1 MAAGIKKTYGKEKNI
16 NKMEITSSLFLNNQQ
31 FLILLA
37 AIMGLSFAAK
47 KTQVFLPVYSWIA
60 RHIKSKRAV
69 VALISMLSG
78 ILPISGRVAVSAG
91 ALDTIA
97 PDDQKKRKNYGIIDY
112 LSTHHFYFWSPLEAT
127 VLLPMAALNIGYWT
141 LIGKIWPLLA
151 TAVIVILFYIFKV
164 LKEDDIDINIPKKS
178 LKKKDKDAAQIEAD
192 AKRDRKQLVDYAR
205 VILFTGIVIVLSNII
220 KANFDTINSWIEDAH
235 KNNFL
240 VLVAFAGFLASFAL
254 GSSSKFA
261 GFAVLSVG
269 VFGIET
275 LPLFF
280 AVDYAGYM
288 LSPAHKCLVV
298 GKSYFRTPLKD
309 YYKAIF
315 ALVIP
320 VVLMGITLYYGGIL

>member
-1 MAAGIKKTYGKEKNI
+1 
-16 NKMEITSSLFLNNQQ
+16 MEFTSSLLLDNQQ

-37 AIMGLSFAAK
+37 SVMALSFAAK
-47 KTQVFLPVYSWIA
+47 KTQIFMPFYGWIA
-60 RHIKSKRAV
+60 KKVKSKRAV
-69 VALISMLSG
+69 VALISLFSG
-78 ILPISGRVAVSAG
+78 VLPISGRVAVSAG

-97 PDDQKKRKNYGIIDY
+97 PEDVKKRKNYGIIDY

-127 VLLPMAALNIGYWT
+127 VLLPMAALSISYWE
-141 LIGKIWPLLA
+141 LMSRVSPLLA
-151 TAVIVILFYIFKV
+151 TAAVVILFYIFKV
-164 LKEDDIDINIPKKS
+164 LKEEDIEINIPEKP
-178 LKKKDKDAAQIEAD
+178 LKKKDKEPWQLEAD
-192 AKRDRKQLVDYAR
+192 AKRDRKQLLDYAR
-205 VILFTGIVIVLSNII
+205 VLVFTAIVIVLSNIV
-220 KANFDTINSWIEDAH
+220 KANIETINGWLEEAH
-235 KNNFL
+235 RNDL
-240 VLVAFAGFLASFAL
+240 ILLVAVAGFLGSFAL

-261 GFAVLSVG
+261 GFVVLSVG
-269 VFGIET
+269 VFGVET

-309 YYKAIF
+309 YYKAVF

>member
-1 MAAGIKKTYGKEKNI
+1 
-16 NKMEITSSLFLNNQQ
+16 MEITSSLFLNNQQ

-37 AIMGLSFAAK
+37 SVMALSFAAK
-47 KTQVFLPVYSWIA
+47 KTQVFLPFYSWIA
-60 RHIKSKRAV
+60 KTVKSKRAV
-69 VALISMLSG
+69 VALISLFSG
-78 ILPISGRVAVSAG
+78 VLPISGRVAISAG

-97 PDDQKKRKNYGIIDY
+97 PEDQKKRKNYGIIDY

-127 VLLPMAALNIGYWT
+127 VLLPMAALNISYWT
-141 LIGKIWPLLA
+141 LIGKVWPLLA
-151 TAVIVILFYIFKV
+151 TAVIVILFYIFRI
-164 LKEDDIDINIPKKS
+164 LKEEDIDINIPDKP
-178 LKKKDKDAAQIEAD
+178 LKKKDKQPWQIEAD
-192 AKRDRKQLVDYAR
+192 AKSDRKQLVDYAR
-205 VILFTGIVIVLSNII
+205 VLLFTGIVIILSNIV
-220 KANFDTINSWIEDAH
+220 KANFDTINSWVEEAH
-235 KNNFL
+235 RNNL
-240 VLVAFAGFLASFAL
+240 ILLVAVAGFLASFAL

-261 GFAVLSVG
+261 GFVVVSVG

-315 ALVIP
+315 ALVVP

>member
-1 MAAGIKKTYGKEKNI
+1 
-16 NKMEITSSLFLNNQQ
+16 MEFTSSLLLDNQQ

-37 AIMGLSFAAK
+37 SVMALSFAAK
-47 KTQVFLPVYSWIA
+47 KTQIFMPFYGWIA
-60 RHIKSKRAV
+60 KKVKSKRAV
-69 VALISMLSG
+69 VALISLFSG
-78 ILPISGRVAVSAG
+78 VLPISGRVAVSAG

-97 PDDQKKRKNYGIIDY
+97 PEDVKKRKNYGIIDY

-127 VLLPMAALNIGYWT
+127 VLLPMAALSISYWE
-141 LIGKIWPLLA
+141 LMSRVSPLLA
-151 TAVIVILFYIFKV
+151 TAAVVILFYIFKV
-164 LKEDDIDINIPKKS
+164 LKEEDIEINVPEKP
-178 LKKKDKDAAQIEAD
+178 LKKKDKEPWQLEAD
-192 AKRDRKQLVDYAR
+192 AKRDRKQLLDYAR
-205 VILFTGIVIVLSNII
+205 VLVFTAIVIVLSNIV
-220 KANFDTINSWIEDAH
+220 KANIETINGWLEEAH
-235 KNNFL
+235 RNNL
-240 VLVAFAGFLASFAL
+240 ILLVAVAGFLGSFAL

-261 GFAVLSVG
+261 GFVVLSVG
-269 VFGIET
+269 VFGVET

-309 YYKAIF
+309 YYKAVF

>member
-1 MAAGIKKTYGKEKNI
+1 
-16 NKMEITSSLFLNNQQ
+16 MEFTSSLLLANQEY
-31 FLILLA
+31 LILLTA
-37 AIMGLSFAAK
+37 VMALAFAAK
-47 KTQVFLPVYSWIA
+47 KTQVFMPLYAWIA
-60 RHIKSKRAV
+60 TTVKSKRAV

-78 ILPISGRVAVSAG
+78 VLPISGRVAVSAG

-97 PDDQKKRKNYGIIDY
+97 PENQKKRKNYGIIDY

-127 VLLPMAALNIGYWT
+127 VILPMAALSISYWE
-141 LIGKIWPLLA
+141 LMSRIWPLLA
-151 TAVIVILFYIFKV
+151 TAIIIILFYIFRV
-164 LKEDDIDINIPKKS
+164 LKEDDIEIVIPDKS
-178 LKKKDKDAAQIEAD
+178 LKKKDKEPWQLEAD
-192 AKRDRKQLVDYAR
+192 AKRDRKQLVEYAR
-205 VILFTGIVIVLSNII
+205 VIVFTAIVIVISNIV
-220 KANFDTINSWIEDAH
+220 KANFETINQWVEDAH
-235 KNNFL
+235 KNNL
-240 VLVAFAGFLASFAL
+240 LILVAFSGFLASFAL

-261 GFAVLSVG
+261 GFVVLSVG

-320 VVLMGITLYYGGIL
+320 LVLVGITLYYGGTL

>member
-1 MAAGIKKTYGKEKNI
+1 
-16 NKMEITSSLFLNNQQ
+16 MEITSSLITNNQQ

-37 AIMGLSFAAK
+37 SVMGLSFAAK
-47 KTQVFLPVYSWIA
+47 KTQVFLPFYSWIS
-60 RHIKSKRAV
+60 RTVKSKRAV
-69 VALISMLSG
+69 VALISMFSG
-78 ILPISGRVAVSAG
+78 VLPISGRVAISAG

-97 PDDQKKRKNYGIIDY
+97 PEDQKKRKNYGIIDY

-127 VLLPMAALNIGYWT
+127 VLLPMAALSISYWE
-141 LIGKIWPLLA
+141 LMGRVWPLLA
-151 TAVIVILFYIFKV
+151 TAVIVILFYIFRI
-164 LKEDDIDINIPKKS
+164 LKEDDIEINIPEKA
-178 LKKKDKDAAQIEAD
+178 LKKKDMQLAQIEAE
-192 AKRDRKQLVDYAR
+192 AKRDRKQLIDYAR
-205 VILFTGIVIVLSNII
+205 VLLFTGIVIILSNIV
-220 KANFDTINSWIEDAH
+220 KANFDTINAWIEGAH
-235 KNNFL
+235 KNNL
-240 VLVAFAGFLASFAL
+240 LILVAFAGFLASFAL

-261 GFAVLSVG
+261 GFVVLSVG

>member
-1 MAAGIKKTYGKEKNI
+1 
-16 NKMEITSSLFLNNQQ
+16 MEITSSLFLNNQQ

-37 AIMGLSFAAK
+37 SVMALSFSAK
-47 KTQVFLPVYSWIA
+47 KTQVFLPFYKWIA
-60 RHIKSKRAV
+60 NNVKSKRAV
-69 VALISMLSG
+69 VALISLFSG
-78 ILPISGRVAVSAG
+78 VLPISGRVAISAG

-97 PDDQKKRKNYGIIDY
+97 PEDQKKRKNYGIIDY

-127 VLLPMAALNIGYWT
+127 VLLPMAALNISYWT

-151 TAVIVILFYIFKV
+151 TAVVVILFYIFKV
-164 LKEDDIDINIPKKS
+164 LKEDDIEIDIPDKP
-178 LKKKDKDAAQIEAD
+178 LKNKDKQPSQIEAE
-192 AKRDRKQLVDYAR
+192 AKRDRKQLIDYAR
-205 VILFTGIVIVLSNII
+205 VLLFTGIVIILSNIV
-220 KANFDTINSWIEDAH
+220 KANIDTINSFVEAAH
-235 KNNFL
+235 KNNL
-240 VLVAFAGFLASFAL
+240 LILVAFAGFLASFAL

-261 GFAVLSVG
+261 GFVVLSVG

-315 ALVIP
+315 ALVVP

>member
-1 MAAGIKKTYGKEKNI
+1 
-16 NKMEITSSLFLNNQQ
+16 MEFTSSLLLDNQQ

-37 AIMGLSFAAK
+37 SVMALSFAAK
-47 KTQVFLPVYSWIA
+47 KTQIFMPFYGWIA
-60 RHIKSKRAV
+60 KKVKSKRAV
-69 VALISMLSG
+69 VALISLFSG
-78 ILPISGRVAVSAG
+78 VLPISGRVAVSAG

-97 PDDQKKRKNYGIIDY
+97 PEDVKKRKNYGIIDY

-127 VLLPMAALNIGYWT
+127 VLLPMAALSISYWE
-141 LIGKIWPLLA
+141 LMSRVSPLLA
-151 TAVIVILFYIFKV
+151 TAAVVILFYIFKV
-164 LKEDDIDINIPKKS
+164 LKEEDIEINIPGKP
-178 LKKKDKDAAQIEAD
+178 LKKKDKEPWQLEAD
-192 AKRDRKQLVDYAR
+192 AKRDRKQLLDYAR
-205 VILFTGIVIVLSNII
+205 VLVFTAIVIVLSNIV
-220 KANFDTINSWIEDAH
+220 KANIETINGWLEEAH
-235 KNNFL
+235 RNNL
-240 VLVAFAGFLASFAL
+240 ILLVAVAGFLASFAL

-261 GFAVLSVG
+261 GFVVLSVG

>member
-1 MAAGIKKTYGKEKNI
+1 
-16 NKMEITSSLFLNNQQ
+16 MEITSSLLLANQQ

-37 AIMGLSFAAK
+37 SVMALSFAAK
-47 KTQVFLPVYSWIA
+47 KTQVFLPFYSWIA
-60 RHIKSKRAV
+60 KTVKSKRAV
-69 VALISMLSG
+69 VALISLFSG
-78 ILPISGRVAVSAG
+78 VLPISGRVAISAG

-97 PDDQKKRKNYGIIDY
+97 PEDQKKRKNYGIIDY

-127 VLLPMAALNIGYWT
+127 VLLPIAALNISYWT
-141 LIGKIWPLLA
+141 LIGKIWPLIA
-151 TAVIVILFYIFKV
+151 TAVIVILFYIFRI
-164 LKEDDIDINIPKKS
+164 LKEEDIDINIPDKP
-178 LKKKDKDAAQIEAD
+178 LKKKDKQPWQIEAD

-205 VILFTGIVIVLSNII
+205 VLLFTGIVIILSNIV
-220 KANFDTINSWIEDAH
+220 KANFDTINSWVEEAH
-235 KNNFL
+235 RNNLIFL
-240 VLVAFAGFLASFAL
+240 VAVAGFLASFAL

-261 GFAVLSVG
+261 GFVVISVG

-315 ALVIP
+315 ALVVP